1 MTAKLDAEQID
12 ALSEIFNIGVGKA
25 AAAMGKLMHD
35 EVLLSVPHV
44 SIFTVS
50 EAAQQLGTT
59 GSTMYGVRQPFRG
72 VFSGDALLIFP
83 GDKSLEIV
91 RIVAGQ
97 SVPGEDLSA
106 IEQDAMTELGNVML
120 SACLAT
126 LADLLGN
133 EFELSPPRVDIG
145 DSRTI
150 LGTRIQNH
158 LVVFL
163 HIRFEL
169 LSSQIE
175 GFVVFVLNTTS
186 LLALRSAV
194 DRLLGRQA
202 EAD

>member
-25 AAAMGKLMHD
+25 AAAMGNLMHD

-50 EAAQQLGTT
+50 EAAQQLGSA

-72 VFSGDALLIFP
+72 VFNGDALLIFP
-83 GDKSLEIV
+83 GDKSLDIV

-97 SVPGEDLSA
+97 ALPGEDLSA
-106 IEQDAMTELGNVML
+106 IEQDAMAELGNVML

-133 EFELSPPRVDIG
+133 EFELSPPRVDVG

-186 LLALRSAV
+186 LLALRAAV

-202 EAD
+202 EGD

>member
-25 AAAMGKLMHD
+25 AAAMGNLMHD

-50 EAAQQLGTT
+50 EAAQQLGSA

-72 VFSGDALLIFP
+72 VFNGDALLIFP

-97 SVPGEDLSA
+97 AMPGEDLSG
-106 IEQDAMTELGNVML
+106 IEHDAMAELGNVML

-133 EFELSPPRVDIG
+133 EFELSPPRVDVG

-186 LLALRSAV
+186 LLALRAAV

-202 EAD
+202 EVD

>member
-25 AAAMGKLMHD
+25 AAAMGELMHD

-50 EAAQQLGTT
+50 EAAQQLGTA

-133 EFELSPPRVDIG
+133 EFELSPPRVDVG

-186 LLALRSAV
+186 LLALRAAV

-202 EAD
+202 EMD

>member
-1 MTAKLDAEQID
+1 MPIQLDAEQID

-25 AAAMGKLMHD
+25 AAAMGSLLHD

-44 SIFTVS
+44 SVFTVS
-50 EAAQQLGTT
+50 EAAQQLGTQ
-59 GSTMYGVRQPFRG
+59 GHPMYGVRQPFRG
-72 VFSGDALLIFP
+72 ALNGDALLIFP
-83 GDKSLEIV
+83 GHRSLEIV

-97 SVPGEDLSA
+97 NVPREDLSA
-106 IEQDAMTELGNVML
+106 IEQDALTEVGNVML
-120 SACLAT
+120 NACIAALS
-126 LADLLGN
+126 DLLGH
-133 EFELSPPRVDIG
+133 EFELSPPRFDMG

-186 LLALRSAV
+186 LEGLRTAV
-194 DRLLGRQA
+194 NRLLGRPVD
-202 EAD
+202 AD

>member
-25 AAAMGKLMHD
+25 AAAMGNLMHD

-50 EAAQQLGTT
+50 EAAQQLGSA

-72 VFSGDALLIFP
+72 VFNGDALLIFP

-97 SVPGEDLSA
+97 AMPGEDLSA
-106 IEQDAMTELGNVML
+106 IEQDAMAELGNVML

-133 EFELSPPRVDIG
+133 EFELSPPRVDVG

-186 LLALRSAV
+186 LLALRAAV

>member
-35 EVLLSVPHV
+35 EVLLSVPHL

-50 EAAQQLGTT
+50 EAAQQLGSA

-72 VFSGDALLIFP
+72 LFSGDALLIFP

-133 EFELSPPRVDIG
+133 EFELSPPRVDVG

-186 LLALRSAV
+186 LLALRAAV

-202 EAD
+202 EMD

>member
-25 AAAMGKLMHD
+25 AAAMGDLMHD

-50 EAAQQLGTT
+50 EAAQQLGSA

-72 VFSGDALLIFP
+72 VFNGDALLIFP

-97 SVPGEDLSA
+97 ALPGEDLSA
-106 IEQDAMTELGNVML
+106 IEQDAMAELGNVML

-133 EFELSPPRVDIG
+133 EFELSPPRVDVG

-186 LLALRSAV
+186 LLALRAAV

-202 EAD
+202 EGD

>member
-25 AAAMGKLMHD
+25 AAAMGDLMHD

-50 EAAQQLGTT
+50 EAAQQLGTA

-72 VFSGDALLIFP
+72 VFNGDALLIFP

-97 SVPGEDLSA
+97 SLPGEDLSA

-133 EFELSPPRVDIG
+133 EFELSPPRVDVG

-186 LLALRSAV
+186 LLALRAAV

-202 EAD
+202 EVD

>member
-25 AAAMGKLMHD
+25 AAAMGNLMHD

-50 EAAQQLGTT
+50 EAAQQLGSA

-72 VFSGDALLIFP
+72 VFNGDALLIFP

-97 SVPGEDLSA
+97 AMPGEDLSA
-106 IEQDAMTELGNVML
+106 IEHDAMAELGNVML

-133 EFELSPPRVDIG
+133 EFELSPPRVDVG

-186 LLALRSAV
+186 LLALRAAV

-202 EAD
+202 EVD

>member
-1 MTAKLDAEQID
+1 MPIQLDAEQID

-25 AAAMGKLMHD
+25 AAAMGSLLRD

-44 SIFTVS
+44 SVFTVS
-50 EAAQQLGTT
+50 EAAQQLGAQ
-59 GSTMYGVRQPFRG
+59 GHPMYGVRQPFRG
-72 VFSGDALLIFP
+72 VLNGDALLIFP
-83 GDKSLEIV
+83 GHRSLEIV

-97 SVPGEDLSA
+97 NVPSEDLSA
-106 IEQDAMTELGNVML
+106 IEQDALTEVGNVML
-120 SACLAT
+120 NACIAALS
-126 LADLLGN
+126 DLLGH
-133 EFELSPPRVDIG
+133 EFELSPPRFGMG

-186 LLALRSAV
+186 LEGLRTAV
-194 DRLLGRQA
+194 NRLLGRPVD
-202 EAD
+202 AD

>member
-1 MTAKLDAEQID
+1 MTANLDAEQID

-25 AAAMGKLMHD
+25 AAAMGDLMHD

-50 EAAQQLGTT
+50 EAAQQLGTA

-72 VFSGDALLIFP
+72 VFNGDALLIFP

-97 SVPGEDLSA
+97 SLPGEDLSA

-133 EFELSPPRVDIG
+133 EFELSPPRVDVG

-186 LLALRSAV
+186 LLALRAAV
-194 DRLLGRQA
+194 NRLLGRQA
-202 EAD
+202 EVD

>member
-25 AAAMGKLMHD
+25 AAAMGNLMHD

-50 EAAQQLGTT
+50 EAAQQLGSA

-72 VFSGDALLIFP
+72 VFNGDALLIFP

-97 SVPGEDLSA
+97 ALPGEDLSA
-106 IEQDAMTELGNVML
+106 IEQDAMAELGNVML

-133 EFELSPPRVDIG
+133 EFELSPPRVDVG

-186 LLALRSAV
+186 LLALRAAV

-202 EAD
+202 EVD

>member
-25 AAAMGKLMHD
+25 AAAMGDLMHD

-50 EAAQQLGTT
+50 EAAQQLGTA

-72 VFSGDALLIFP
+72 VFNGDALLIFP

-133 EFELSPPRVDIG
+133 EFELSPPRVDVG

-175 GFVVFVLNTTS
+175 GVVVFVLNTTS
-186 LLALRSAV
+186 LLALRAAV
-194 DRLLGRQA
+194 NRLLGRQA
-202 EAD
+202 EVD

>member
-25 AAAMGKLMHD
+25 AAAMGDLMHD

-50 EAAQQLGTT
+50 EAAQQLGSA

-72 VFSGDALLIFP
+72 VFNGDALLIFP

-97 SVPGEDLSA
+97 AMPGEDLSA
-106 IEQDAMTELGNVML
+106 IEHDAMAELGNVML

-133 EFELSPPRVDIG
+133 EFELSPPRVDVG

-186 LLALRSAV
+186 LLALRAAV

-202 EAD
+202 EVD

>member
-25 AAAMGKLMHD
+25 AAAMGDLMHD

-50 EAAQQLGTT
+50 EAAQQLGSA

-72 VFSGDALLIFP
+72 VFNGDALLIFA

-97 SVPGEDLSA
+97 SMPGEDLSA

-126 LADLLGN
+126 LADLLGK
-133 EFELSPPRVDIG
+133 EFELSPPRVDVG

-186 LLALRSAV
+186 LLALRAAV
-194 DRLLGRQA
+194 DRLLGRPA
-202 EAD
+202 EVD

>member
-50 EAAQQLGTT
+50 EAAQQLGTA

-133 EFELSPPRVDIG
+133 EFELSPPRVDVG

-186 LLALRSAV
+186 LLALRAAV

-202 EAD
+202 EMD